1 MGRVTWPVRVTYLP
15 PLSLGAYK
23 SGLSPHLGAPSGS
36 SSGPVTASAHRVVSR
51 HGMSRQDYAAS
62 EPDADGGYLQITVA
76 PRREAAKLPR
86 GLQLQLLT
94 SNAPRSEH
102 DPANIVMHPV
112 TGTFADPMHESA
124 FAAQF
129 FRLAFPC
136 HAFLMVLLGACMAW
150 IGPCLCPRSAWS
162 VAAML
167 GLVSRVLVHRMDDT
181 VRGQR
186 IGAWTWTLL
195 TVLAF
200 TSDMYGL
207 LTNPATCGQID
218 RLLDVFVLVSLVHA
232 VVNGSHGIIFVH
244 KVALCGL
251 MLVECLAAF
260 VVCPSP
266 PPPSPSPPSLC
277 AMVAFIICF
286 VLAHMA
292 EMPVRHSYAEK
303 ERLAEATTWKR
314 TIGRGEAG
322 EETGRENDAAG
333 GAE

>member
-86 GLQLQLLT
+86 GPQLQLLT

-102 DPANIVMHPV
+102 GARPGQHRNAPRHGHLRRSHARVGFCSTVLPPGLSVPRFPDGSHGCLHGLDRALLM
-112 TGTFADPMHESA
+112 SA
-124 FAAQF
+124 
-129 FRLAFPC
+129 
-136 HAFLMVLLGACMAW
+136 
-150 IGPCLCPRSAWS
+150 
-162 VAAML
+162 L
-167 GLVSRVLVHRMDDT
+167 GLVSRGYARPGHVVSRVLVHRMDDT

-200 TSDMYGL
+200 TSYMYGL
-207 LTNPATCGQID
+207 LTNPAACGQID
-218 RLLDVFVLVSLVHA
+218 RLLEMSL
-232 VVNGSHGIIFVH
+232 SLF
-244 KVALCGL
+244 
-251 MLVECLAAF
+251 
-260 VVCPSP
+260 PSCT
-266 PPPSPSPPSLC
+266 L
-277 AMVAFIICF
+277 
-286 VLAHMA
+286 
-292 EMPVRHSYAEK
+292 
-303 ERLAEATTWKR
+303 
-314 TIGRGEAG
+314 
-322 EETGRENDAAG
+322 
-333 GAE
+333 

>member
-1 MGRVTWPVRVTYLP
+1 
-15 PLSLGAYK
+15 
-23 SGLSPHLGAPSGS
+23 
-36 SSGPVTASAHRVVSR
+36 
-51 HGMSRQDYAAS
+51 
-62 EPDADGGYLQITVA
+62 
-76 PRREAAKLPR
+76 
-86 GLQLQLLT
+86 
-94 SNAPRSEH
+94 
-102 DPANIVMHPV
+102 
-112 TGTFADPMHESA
+112 
-124 FAAQF
+124 
-129 FRLAFPC
+129 
-136 HAFLMVLLGACMAW
+136 
-150 IGPCLCPRSAWS
+150 
-162 VAAML
+162 ML

-200 TSDMYGL
+200 TSDMYSL

-232 VVNGSHGIIFVH
+232 VVNGSHGIRFVH

-277 AMVAFIICF
+277 AMVAFIIGF

-292 EMPVRHSYAEK
+292 EMLVRHSYVEK
-303 ERLAEATTWKR
+303 ERLAEATTWKQR
-314 TIGRGEAG
+314 LEEERQEKKLDEKTRRLEERNEQLRAEKERLLYDVQRRDRPLDDDGDRSAIRRGLQAEPGQPHLLADG
-322 EETGRENDAAG
+322 TDSSETGAPAPSDALPPSLPPGPPSSSSSNAPESSEASKPSTAG
-333 GAE
+333 TFTAPPPPTWTHSIPQRWPQLQRPSRGRFGIRPA